1 MPRSAKLTA
10 TSPLALDS
18 RAAPTPVRLAAE
30 AMGSGGDRSALKK
43 LNAAIGELKTLAI
56 QPLLQSAVNALRK
69 QDHARGAEW
78 ALKALEQDERS
89 GFAWYMLAIA
99 REMAGD
105 FKGSITCYEAALALL
120 PDHAELANN
129 LGRLAYRLG
138 QLTVAEQ
145 LFRHFL
151 ARFPDHPEGANNLA
165 CALRSQGRFDEAIE
179 VLKGALTKD
188 PAHPIVWNTLG
199 TVMSEQGDP
208 VNALVFFEEALRQ
221 DAGFAKARYN
231 RGNMRMAIGDI
242 AASLVDCET
251 ALRQTTLESERQM
264 MRLSR
269 STILINLGRIG
280 EGWDDYEARLHP
292 QFADSTQF
300 ITDRPSWRP
309 GDDLAGKSLLVIGE
323 QGLGDEILFAN
334 LLPDVIEA
342 LGPEGRLTLAVEPRL
357 IPLFQRSFP
366 TAEVGT
372 HATFNHEGRAVRT
385 VPFMAGRLESVDLSA
400 PMGSLL
406 RQFRRSVAD
415 FPQRERFLIP
425 DRDRVAH
432 WREVLTTA
440 PAGMKVGLLWKSAIA
455 SSGRHRFFSPFEQW
469 APILRTPGVC
479 FVNLQYGDCSEE
491 IEHARRELGVEIWT
505 PPGID
510 LKQDLDDLAALTCAL
525 DLTLGFANATSNIA
539 AACGA
544 PCWLISTPG
553 AWPRVGTDRY
563 PWYPQMRV
571 FLPPGFRQWEAVMD
585 EVAEAL
591 AQVQRS

>member
-1 MPRSAKLTA
+1 MPRSAKPTA
-10 TSPLALDS
+10 TSPLALES
-18 RAAPTPVRLAAE
+18 RTAPTPARLSAE
-30 AMGSGGDRSALKK
+30 AMGSGADRTALNK
-43 LNAAIGELKTLAI
+43 LNAAIGELKALAV

-69 QDHARGAEW
+69 EDHQRGAEW
-78 ALKALEQDERS
+78 AIKALEQDERS

-105 FKGSITCYEAALALL
+105 FKGSITCYEAAIALL

-129 LGRLAYRLG
+129 LGRLAFRLG
-138 QLTVAEQ
+138 QTPVAEQ

-165 CALRSQGRFDEAIE
+165 CALRSQSRFDEAIA
-179 VLKGALTKD
+179 VLKSALTKD
-188 PAHPIVWNTLG
+188 PGHPMVWNTLG
-199 TVMSEQGDP
+199 TVMAEQGDP
-208 VNALVFFEEALRQ
+208 VNALIFFDEALRQ
-221 DAGFAKARYN
+221 DESLAKARYN
-231 RGNMRMAIGDI
+231 RGNMKMAIGEI
-242 AASLVDCET
+242 EASLVDCDA
-251 ALRQTTLESERQM
+251 ALAQVTLESERQM

-300 ITDRPSWRP
+300 ITDRPVWTP
-309 GDDLAGKSLLVIGE
+309 GDTLAGKSLLVIGE

-334 LLPDVIEA
+334 LLPDVVEA
-342 LGPEGRLTLAVEPRL
+342 LGPEGRLTIAVEPRL

-366 TAEVGT
+366 TAEVGA
-372 HATFNHEGRAVRT
+372 HATFTHEGRSMRT
-385 VPFMAGRLESVDLSA
+385 VPFMAGRLEGVDLCV

-406 RQFRRSVAD
+406 RQFRRAVSD
-415 FPQRERFLIP
+415 FPRRERFLIADP
-425 DRDRVAH
+425 ARVAH
-432 WREVLTTA
+432 WREVLTSA
-440 PAGMKVGLLWKSAIA
+440 PAGKKVGLLWKSAVA
-455 SSGRHRFFSPFEQW
+455 SAGRHRFFSPFEQW
-469 APILRTPGVC
+469 APILATPGVC
-479 FVNLQYGDCSEE
+479 FVNLQYGDCAPE
-491 IEHARRELGVEIWT
+491 IEQARRELGVDIWT

-510 LKQDLDDLAALTCAL
+510 LKKDLDDLAALTCAL
-525 DLTLGFANATSNIA
+525 DLTVGFANATSNIG

-553 AWPRVGTDRY
+553 AWPRVGTDHY

-571 FLPPGFRQWEAVMD
+571 FLPPGFQQWDAVMV

-591 AQVQRS
+591 AQFAGS

>member
-1 MPRSAKLTA
+1 MPRPAKHTA
-10 TSPLALDS
+10 TSPLALES
-18 RAAPTPVRLAAE
+18 QAAPTPVRLSTE
-30 AMGSGGDRSALKK
+30 AMGSGGDRNALNR
-43 LNAAIGELKTLAI
+43 LNAAIGELKALAI
-56 QPLLQSAVNALRK
+56 QPLLQNAVNALRQ
-69 QDHARGAEW
+69 QDDQRGAEW
-78 ALKALEQDERS
+78 ALKVLEQDERS
-89 GFAWYMLAIA
+89 GFAWYLLAIA

-105 FKGSITCYEAALALL
+105 FKGSITCYEAAVALL

-138 QLTVAEQ
+138 QAPVAEQ

-188 PAHPIVWNTLG
+188 PNHPMVWNTLG

-208 VNALVFFEEALRQ
+208 ENALIFFNEALRL
-221 DAGFAKARYN
+221 DAGLAKARYN
-231 RGNMRMAIGDI
+231 RGNMHTAIGEI
-242 AASLVDCET
+242 EAALEDCDA
-251 ALRQTTLESERQM
+251 ALAQTVLESERQM

-269 STILINLGRIG
+269 STILVNLGRLG

-300 ITDRPSWRP
+300 ITDRPRWAP
-309 GDDLAGKSLLVIGE
+309 GDGLRGKSLLVFAE

-366 TAEVGT
+366 GAEVGP
-372 HATFNHEGRAVRT
+372 HATFAHEGRSMRT
-385 VPFMAGRLESVDLSA
+385 APFLSGRLESIDLCV

-406 RQFRRSVAD
+406 RQFRRSLSD
-415 FPQRERFLIP
+415 FPKRDRFMIP
-425 DRDRVAH
+425 DPARVAH
-432 WREVLTTA
+432 WREVLKTA
-440 PAGMKVGLLWKSAIA
+440 PAGKKVGLLWKSAIA
-455 SSGRHRFFSPFEQW
+455 SAGRHRFFSPFEQW
-469 APILRTPGVC
+469 APILTTPGVC
-479 FVNLQYGDCSEE
+479 FVNLQYGDCSAELE
-491 IEHARRELGVEIWT
+491 QARRELGVEIWT

-510 LKQDLDDLAALTCAL
+510 LKADLDDLAALACAL
-525 DLTLGFANATSNIA
+525 DLTIGFANATSNIA

-544 PCWLISTPG
+544 DCWLISAPG
-553 AWPRVGTDRY
+553 AWPRVGTDHY

-571 FLPPGFRQWEAVMD
+571 FLPPGFGRWEPVMNQ
-585 EVAEAL
+585 VAAAL
-591 AQVQRS
+591 AAFAA